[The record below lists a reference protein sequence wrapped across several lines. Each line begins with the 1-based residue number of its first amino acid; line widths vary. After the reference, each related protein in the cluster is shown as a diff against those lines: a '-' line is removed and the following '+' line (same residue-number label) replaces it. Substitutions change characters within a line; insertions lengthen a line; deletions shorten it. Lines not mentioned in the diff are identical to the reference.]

1 MASTVDSA
9 AEQLSKLGIDGAF
22 ADSAPNLKKNL
33 HLLSSEQVHVMLKC
47 YPFFFSF
54 FGFWI
59 WILFIVVGIWR
70 CYQVE
75 LAKMLMEMGQ
85 SHLFE
90 KWAAPGVDDNEK
102 KAFFDQVFI
111 CIVF

>member
-1 MASTVDSA
+1 M
-9 AEQLSKLGIDGAF
+9 LS
-22 ADSAPNLKKNL
+22 
-33 HLLSSEQVHVMLKC
+33 
-47 YPFFFSF
+47 FFFF

-59 WILFIVVGIWR
+59 WILFIVIGIWR

>member
-1 MASTVDSA
+1 M
-9 AEQLSKLGIDGAF
+9 I
-22 ADSAPNLKKNL
+22 
-33 HLLSSEQVHVMLKC
+33 
-47 YPFFFSF
+47 
-54 FGFWI
+54 
-59 WILFIVVGIWR
+59 GIWR